1 VAVYHGM
8 GPALKSYQ
16 GMTEE
21 KVMFGHDKT
30 NSNSNKRGA
39 TTKDMGV
46 TILTSGCHFSGKLY
60 CRGATRI
67 GGTIEGQVIAEG
79 LLVIEDEAVVTGTIN
94 AEDVVVH
101 GRIEGNVEG
110 RHRIEL
116 CATADVQA
124 DVSTPSLVV
133 HDGAL
138 FNGRT
143 TMKRA
148 TASLANPDTKSGGK
162 GLQQIQGQKK
172 SDGPGD
178 IRPNTGDGR
187 AARLSDISMG
197 DLEPEPAM

>member
-1 VAVYHGM
+1 
-8 GPALKSYQ
+8 
-16 GMTEE
+16 
-21 KVMFGHDKT
+21 MFGHDK
-30 NSNSNKRGA
+30 SNTQNNKRGA
-39 TTKDMGV
+39 TAKDMGV

-67 GGTIEGQVIAEG
+67 GGTIEGQVVAEG

-101 GRIEGNVEG
+101 GRIEGNIEG

-124 DVSTPSLVV
+124 DVTTPSLVV

-138 FNGRT
+138 FNGKT

-148 TASLANPDTKSGGK
+148 VASVVNTDGKAGGK
-162 GLQQIQGQKK
+162 GLQQVGGNSKK
-172 SDGPGD
+172 SDGPSD
-178 IRPNTGDGR
+178 IRPNDGR
-187 AARLSDISMG
+187 AARLTDISMG
-197 DLEPEPAM
+197 DYEPEPAM

>member
-1 VAVYHGM
+1 
-8 GPALKSYQ
+8 
-16 GMTEE
+16 
-21 KVMFGHDKT
+21 MFGNDKSNNQDKT
-30 NSNSNKRGA
+30 KRGA
-39 TTKDMGV
+39 TVKDMGV

-101 GRIEGNVEG
+101 GRIEGNIDG
-110 RHRIEL
+110 RHRIEM

-124 DVSTPSLVV
+124 DISTPSLVV

-143 TMKRA
+143 LMKRA
-148 TASLANPDTKSGGK
+148 ASSVTTADGKSGGK
-162 GLQQIQGQKK
+162 GVQQLPSGKK
-172 SDGPGD
+172 SDGAVD
-178 IRPNTGDGR
+178 IRPGSSDGR
-187 AARLSDISMG
+187 AARISDIALDG
-197 DLEPEPAM
+197 LEPEPAM

>member
-1 VAVYHGM
+1 
-8 GPALKSYQ
+8 
-16 GMTEE
+16 
-21 KVMFGHDKT
+21 MFGSDK
-30 NSNSNKRGA
+30 SNAQDKAKRGA
-39 TTKDMGV
+39 TAKDMGV

-101 GRIEGNVEG
+101 GRIEGNVDG

-148 TASLANPDTKSGGK
+148 TAALPSPDSKLGGK
-162 GLQQIQGQKK
+162 GGQLSGGKK
-172 SDGPGD
+172 SDGPVD
-178 IRPNTGDGR
+178 IRPGSDGR
-187 AARLSDISMG
+187 AARTSDIALDG
-197 DLEPEPAM
+197 LEPEPAM